1 MLTLVCTLAI
11 ALENSKSTESAL
23 TVAHGLRAELPDVT
37 IKYHVMCLIA
47 IVSTWVSP
55 NDMSKCVCRNILV
68 KLRSFIIT
76 EYCYLTALQ

>member
-47 IVSTWVSP
+47 IVSMWVSP
-55 NDMSKCVCRNILV
+55 NDMSNGIAPGIQSRVA
-68 KLRSFIIT
+68 KLRRHSVQSSIW
-76 EYCYLTALQ
+76 